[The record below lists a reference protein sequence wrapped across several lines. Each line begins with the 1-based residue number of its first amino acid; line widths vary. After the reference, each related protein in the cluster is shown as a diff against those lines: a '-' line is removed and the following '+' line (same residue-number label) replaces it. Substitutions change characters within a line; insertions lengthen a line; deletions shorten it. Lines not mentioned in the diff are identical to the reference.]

1 MVGSNGSVTE
11 VRVNDAPVAHV
22 FGVAG
27 RFWFLLQDERDSK
40 PRGGSGGRGYRSLE
54 EAATAAEHQH
64 RCMEI
69 ADKWEIM
76 LDT

>member
-1 MVGSNGSVTE
+1 MAGDNGSVTA
-11 VRVNDAPVAHV
+11 VKVDGAPVAHV
-22 FGVAG
+22 FGVDG

-40 PRGGSGGRGYRSLE
+40 PRGGNGGRGYRSLE
-54 EAATAAEHQH
+54 EAEMAAEHQY
-64 RCMEI
+64 RCMAI